1 MIADKKMTNEDLLQV
16 SGGTGDIER
25 GNIKYVIQ
33 DTQLLKAPRRP
44 TKKSDVTGRS
54 LCMGDKV
61 SVSSVSGEFSYV
73 RLMGDYATCE
83 GYMFSRYL
91 SDTKPC

>member
-1 MIADKKMTNEDLLQV
+1 MADKKMTNEELLQV

-25 GNIKYVIQ
+25 GNIKYVIRN
-33 DTQLLKAPRRP
+33 TQLLKAARRP
-44 TKKSDVTGRS
+44 TKKGDLTGRS
-54 LCMGDKV
+54 LYMGDMV
-61 SVSSVSGEFSYV
+61 SVSSVSGDFSYV

-83 GYMFSRYL
+83 GYMFSEYL